1 MTNESLRA
9 NVLFFQP
16 YNETR
21 YIRALQAA
29 QLLPDLEQLP
39 AGDLTE
45 IGERGI
51 NLSGGQ
57 KQRVSLARAVYSD
70 RELYL
75 LDDVLSA
82 VDQHVGKKLFEE
94 CICGA
99 LRGKTRLFVTNQL
112 QYLPQCDRVVVL
124 RQGTIVA
131 VGTHQELIERKVDFG
146 LPKEDLKK
154 EKNDKVNMK
163 KRTKDKK
170 EIKKDPKADKK
181 DKPSSTKRLSRS
193 SDSKARVHFH

>member
-1 MTNESLRA
+1 MQFEVRPGELIAIVGSVGSGKSSLLAAVVGQLPLISGELFVKGRIAYATQQAWMMNESLRQ
-9 NVLFFQP
+9 NVLFSLPFDEQ
-16 YNETR
+16 R
-21 YIRALQAA
+21 YVRALKAA

-82 VDQHVGKKLFEE
+82 VDQHVGKQLFNE

-99 LRGKTRLFVTNQL
+99 MKGKTRLLVTNQL
-112 QYLPQCDRVVVL
+112 QYLPMCDRV
-124 RQGTIVA
+124 IV
-131 VGTHQELIERKVDFG
+131 
-146 LPKEDLKK
+146 LKK
-154 EKNDKVNMK
+154 GQVVGNPL
-163 KRTKDKK
+163 
-170 EIKKDPKADKK
+170 I
-181 DKPSSTKRLSRS
+181 
-193 SDSKARVHFH
+193 